1 MRIQVNLS
9 EEMVAK
15 VDGYAKRM
23 GVSRS
28 ALCSILV
35 GQGIMS
41 YDKSMDLLKDIGE
54 KVGDDLLAEKT
65 FKEATKDMV
74 IQ

>member
-9 EEMVAK
+9 DEMVSK
-15 VDGYAKRM
+15 VDAYATKM

-28 ALCSILV
+28 ALCSMLV

-41 YDKSMDLLKDIGE
+41 YDKSMDLISILGDKLGDSLLTE
-54 KVGDDLLAEKT
+54 KALQEVDNAGKN
-65 FKEATKDMV
+65 K
-74 IQ
+74 

>member
-15 VDGYAKRM
+15 VDKYASLL

-28 ALCSILV
+28 ALCALFIGNGVLGYSKAEESLSSLFSSLDAPAPASD
-35 GQGIMS
+35 GSGT
-41 YDKSMDLLKDIGE
+41 LLD
-54 KVGDDLLAEKT
+54 
-65 FKEATKDMV
+65 
-74 IQ
+74 